1 MHKNKDIIQGLYY
14 IMSQCSSEKYK
25 NVKYAISYYLTFKKY
40 EHTNKDLALSRLID
54 ETITYA
60 AQKNNEYWI
69 TTTHRSYEDDTI
81 ILTQKG
87 QQLWKEI
94 IQMQSC

>member
-14 IMSQCSSEKYK
+14 IMSQCSSGKYK
-25 NVKYAISYYLTFKKY
+25 NVKYAISYYLTLKKY

-69 TTTHRSYEDDTI
+69 DNAIT
-81 ILTQKG
+81 LTQKG

-94 IQMQSC
+94 IQTQSC